1 MEEQRR
7 QQEREEIERA
17 KLEEKRRLEREALEE
32 DQQEEGD
39 SSDDEFESKVRTKEI
54 RRINPNLLGQFL
66 REPAKEPEKPHKSMK
81 PTEER
86 IDRASVQVSESAPV
100 VDSHF
105 DEIEKER
112 EVEDEYEEKV
122 KSKQIRKLKL
132 DTLPFLQGQEHDAAP
147 VPHRDVPRASRI
159 AVQEER
165 YVENVQRTTVES
177 APRKE
182 WEEEQDEVFI
192 CRTTHAAVCNNSYKH
207 NHSFTLSCMKT
218 TAFITC
224 IVFLKFWRFSND
236 ETSKQRSTFAA
247 STLGN

>member
-1 MEEQRR
+1 MLYTYTYEEESEDDEIPGWRKVEEQRR

-32 DQQEEGD
+32 EQLEEGD
-39 SSDDEFESKVRTKEI
+39 SSDDEFEAKVRTKEI

-66 REPAKEPEKPHKSMK
+66 TEPAKEPEKPHKSMK
-81 PTEER
+81 LKEEK

-100 VDSHF
+100 ADSHF

-132 DTLPFLQGQEHDAAP
+132 DTLPFLQAQEEEAVP
-147 VPHRDVPRASRI
+147 VPHRDIPRASRI
-159 AVQEER
+159 TVQEER
-165 YVENVQRTTVES
+165 YVQNVQRTTVES
-177 APRKE
+177 APSKE

-192 CRTTHAAVCNNSYKH
+192 CRTTHAAVRKNPYEH
-207 NHSFTLSCMKT
+207 YHSFTLSCMEMNSFHY
-218 TAFITC
+218 A
-224 IVFLKFWRFSND
+224 
-236 ETSKQRSTFAA
+236 
-247 STLGN
+247 